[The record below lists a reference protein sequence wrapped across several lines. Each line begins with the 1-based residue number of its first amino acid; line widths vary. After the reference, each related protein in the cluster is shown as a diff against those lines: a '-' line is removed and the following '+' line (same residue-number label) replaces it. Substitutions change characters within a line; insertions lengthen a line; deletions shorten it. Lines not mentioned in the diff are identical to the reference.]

1 MNLPRQ
7 RIRVI
12 SRRQIQLRGALLA
25 CGLAVALAG
34 CSSSSLGTLGDSMPA
49 SIGGLPTDAP
59 ERSAIPPAYP
69 AVHDMPPPRPNT
81 TLTAEEQLKLE
92 SDLTAIRTR
101 QEIVTGTA
109 PAKRSQ
115 APAPRVIPAASSNTI
130 Y

>member
-1 MNLPRQ
+1 M
-7 RIRVI
+7 IA
-12 SRRQIQLRGALLA
+12 RRQLKAALLA

-34 CSSSSLGTLGDSMPA
+34 CSSSSVNNVTDSMPSA
-49 SIGGLPTDAP
+49 IGGLPADAP
-59 ERSAIPPAYP
+59 ERPATPPAYP

-81 TLTAEEQLKLE
+81 TLTAEEQVKLE
-92 SDLTAIRTR
+92 TELTAIRTR

-115 APAPRVIPAASSNTI
+115 PAAAPAPRIIPAASNNSI